1 MASIQVDVDTTPL
14 AASVDNTRGHLNLVT
29 GAVTTMEAAV
39 IAAENEAAQ
48 TICKNVDN
56 GFYILVKSQ
65 ISQKAVAAYTEMASK
80 QMTLLQ
86 LVKAL
91 DNVKRQM
98 ENDFYMITKRYTKLF
113 QSLNKSLET
122 RVKELD
128 RPAMR
133 LAEIR
138 KNMVFDKL
146 KDDSSMLLSVS
157 AESLPMAQT
166 ALSGKMKQKT
176 QVAMQSLAGYVDESR
191 SYSERVDSILTGG
204 EKTSNSADL
213 CYLPVVIL
221 ETDSLLNLD
230 DKIESVFTAHTDVW
244 QNSASIVSEI
254 SRVQPELKWTA
265 SSAEEKSFI
274 RGDFL
279 SLCENE
285 ISEERLSKEII
296 RLFDESSWEK
306 CVNEL

>member
-204 EKTSNSADL
+204 EKISNSADL

-274 RGDFL
+274 RSDFI

-285 ISEERLSKEII
+285 ITEERLFKEIT